1 MILAVDPDLLKAVSN
16 DKDAQNIVAWL
27 TREIESLYFAI
38 DKQTGILLKEY
49 KEILN
54 DYQDSELL
62 VQFVGELL
70 NRIGTQTKFIL
81 SDPTPNIEAIIQ
93 KHCSE
98 PVEPTLVGMGCYA
111 KGLDYRILLSSRGGR
126 ERGLRDNDIR
136 RQVCKELRIKI
147 VLSNTPISYPA
158 LAPEVK
164 THIDTQFEDKCLN
177 VLREIFKFQ
186 HTYKRTPPV
195 IEDSVGD
202 IDIYGYNQEGNPR
215 QVWIGECKLFHSD
228 KNDFVE
234 GGKVGQLEN
243 KLDAVQ
249 SYEMGL
255 RGVEVVIKRF
265 VVSNGTDMHS
275 DAWEL
280 LKSIQ
285 ATFFRASLTRN
296 WQNDP
301 HWEIEK
307 LEEFEAYQNENGEW
321 EGRLLHTFPLG

>member
-126 ERGLRDNDIR
+126 ERGYVTTIF
-136 RQVCKELRIKI
+136 VAKF
-147 VLSNTPISYPA
+147 
-158 LAPEVK
+158 VK
-164 THIDTQFEDKCLN
+164 
-177 VLREIFKFQ
+177 
-186 HTYKRTPPV
+186 
-195 IEDSVGD
+195 S
-202 IDIYGYNQEGNPR
+202 
-215 QVWIGECKLFHSD
+215 
-228 KNDFVE
+228 
-234 GGKVGQLEN
+234 
-243 KLDAVQ
+243 
-249 SYEMGL
+249 
-255 RGVEVVIKRF
+255 
-265 VVSNGTDMHS
+265 
-275 DAWEL
+275 
-280 LKSIQ
+280 
-285 ATFFRASLTRN
+285 
-296 WQNDP
+296 
-301 HWEIEK
+301 
-307 LEEFEAYQNENGEW
+307 
-321 EGRLLHTFPLG
+321 